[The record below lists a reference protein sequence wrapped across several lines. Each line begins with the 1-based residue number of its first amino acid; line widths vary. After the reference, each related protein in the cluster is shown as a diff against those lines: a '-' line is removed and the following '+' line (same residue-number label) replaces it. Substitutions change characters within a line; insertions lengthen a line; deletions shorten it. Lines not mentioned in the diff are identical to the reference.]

1 MSSQLISPELLRKSD
16 KILFVAHLALGDFTY
31 MQNCFRAF
39 ARAYPHIRMHLW
51 VDEVRRT
58 PDRSKWP
65 HLKKYALYDWLHA
78 SGMFER
84 VYDQTYSPQLYKE
97 SIAQAQAEHY
107 PIVVSFAVLVRHLYA
122 ELARKL
128 SPQGFVVAQKKR
140 VRLLDI
146 RKHLAYRKLDAFIPA
161 YKPSEQRG
169 NHISAIYA
177 SWFEQLFGIVTTQQE
192 RFPYI
197 DIPATWSQRAR
208 VDLEAQGVPAQVS
221 LVFLNAFS
229 KSDERSWPLE
239 RMFELSQRMSET
251 QAWRDAWFIVNV
263 VPEKMEQARQLL
275 AQLQI
280 DKVRLFS
287 AEENFFQLPAVL
299 SLCSL
304 IISVETA
311 VMHLANAV
319 HVPVIAL
326 MRQTSPE
333 WVPIDV
339 ANSTIISVNSRKGW
353 ISEISVE
360 DVLKS
365 VASRAVVDAR
375 ATSGG

>member
-1 MSSQLISPELLRKSD
+1 MADQLVPAELLRKAD

-39 ARAYPHIRMHLW
+39 ARAFPHIRMHLW

-58 PDRSKWP
+58 PDAAQWE
-65 HLKKYALYDWLHA
+65 HLSKYALYDWVRA
-78 SGMFER
+78 CGMFDKI
-84 VYDQTYSPQLYKE
+84 YDKTYSPQLYRQ
-97 SIAQAQAEHY
+97 SIEEARGEHY
-107 PIVVSFAVLVRHLYA
+107 PIVVSFAVLRRHLYA

-128 SPQGFVVAQKKR
+128 SPDSFVVGQKKR

-161 YKPSEQRG
+161 YASAGQDK
-169 NHISAIYA
+169 HISAIYA
-177 SWFEQLFGIVTTQQE
+177 GWFESLFGFHIPGQD
-192 RFPYI
+192 RFPYV
-197 DIPATWSQRAR
+197 DMPQQWLDRAR
-208 VDLEAQGVPAQVS
+208 ADLQRQGIPGDAP

-229 KSDERSWPLE
+229 KSEERSWPL
-239 RMFELSQRMSET
+239 QRMVELAGRMRLME
-251 QAWRDAWFIVNV
+251 QWKDAHFILNV
-263 VPEKMEQARQLL
+263 MPEKLALARAEIAADSSGRLH
-275 AQLQI
+275 
-280 DKVRLFS
+280 LFS

-299 SLCSL
+299 SLCRL

-333 WVPIDV
+333 WTPIDT
-339 ANSTIISVNSRKGW
+339 ASSTVLNVKSRKGW
-353 ISEISVE
+353 LTEISVE
-360 DVLKS
+360 DVAAI
-365 VASRAVVDAR
+365 VTR
-375 ATSGG
+375 